1 MKNNLLKFGLL
12 VLLAVFT
19 FHSCS
24 DDEQV
29 ISPKSVDSIK
39 ITIEDKI
46 DNEELN
52 NKIGQDLLKIR
63 QAFQI
68 NTTNHKGEN
77 YQKKTENDS
86 ISIED
91 IEINIEAFNVIEN
104 ENGKASYT
112 FEVDFPLNNL
122 DSQEIINLHFYYDEN
137 NQLKRQLIK
146 YELSNE
152 ELQTV
157 IENQSFD
164 GFWDRISY
172 SNLDDLETTPNS
184 EKITAARSSDP
195 CSCKSK
201 KSTVKWKT
209 PYSNNSGY
217 GGYSSG
223 TGGSGGQ
230 TPFSVIPIS
239 LQKLWGI
246 APASAY
252 YPGPNYVGPTCN
264 CNYTIPVRYF
274 SVGDL
279 TIPNTNSNSTPT
291 PFNRSYFYYFPELK
305 NKITT
310 YYNQVYV
317 SYINSYMTST
327 QTTLEDHNN
336 KQRFITQF
344 FKFLYKLRT
353 ENYSAFNYL
362 ANNPQKTVAV
372 FNFLAENNSFNAY
385 EFAKSTID
393 ILSLPVITSN
403 NKIDYAEEILRL
415 TNHLKSFGNIEDEIY
430 ADYIQSLI
438 PEFNSMT
445 INEVRAIYD
454 HVKSTC
460 NDLTIKYL
468 KEIITP
474 IVTDLVIPVITYAL
488 FEATAGTAVK
498 LLQKIPLPLVLRG
511 ARLNNLILKTTE
523 LGNPGFGNARLI
535 PNSTVAKAEAL
546 FASLTKDAISVVPA
560 ANNPAITVAHM
571 GNGMKI
577 ILRPIS
583 QTVPSAVRV
592 IEYQNFNTLLGVD
605 SFSLKFIP

>member
-1 MKNNLLKFGLL
+1 MYYNANN
-12 VLLAVFT
+12 
-19 FHSCS
+19 
-24 DDEQV
+24 
-29 ISPKSVDSIK
+29 
-39 ITIEDKI
+39 
-46 DNEELN
+46 EL
-52 NKIGQDLLKIR
+52 
-63 QAFQI
+63 
-68 NTTNHKGEN
+68 
-77 YQKKTENDS
+77 
-86 ISIED
+86 
-91 IEINIEAFNVIEN
+91 
-104 ENGKASYT
+104 KASLIGY
-112 FEVDFPLNNL
+112 NL
-122 DSQEIINLHFYYDEN
+122 TH
-137 NQLKRQLIK
+137 
-146 YELSNE
+146 E
-152 ELQTV
+152 EMQTA
-157 IENQSFD
+157 ISNQSFD
-164 GFWDRISY
+164 GFWDKIY
-172 SNLDDLETTPNS
+172 YLDLEEIEIIEATPKS
-184 EKITAARSSDP
+184 SKVSARRRRYHECDGIFNCDANGSNRW
-195 CSCKSK
+195 
-201 KSTVKWKT
+201 TR
-209 PYSNNSGY
+209 YGNNSGY
-217 GGYSSG
+217 GGYS
-223 TGGSGGQ
+223 GSG
-230 TPFSVIPIS
+230 SSYS
-239 LQKLWGI
+239 LPPLSNLPPQVAAALQAAGVFLGVNYNNR
-246 APASAY
+246 APAGY
-252 YPGPNYVGPTCN
+252 GY
-264 CNYTIPVRYF
+264 NYTSPVRYF
-274 SVGDL
+274 SVEDL

-291 PFNRSYFYYFPELK
+291 PFNRRYFYYFPELK

-438 PEFNSMT
+438 PEFNNMT
-445 INEVRAIYD
+445 INEVRAIYG
-454 HVKSTC
+454 HVKTTC
-460 NDLTIKYL
+460 NNLTVKYL
-468 KEIITP
+468 EELFTP

>member
-291 PFNRSYFYYFPELK
+291 PFNRRYFYYFPELK

-438 PEFNSMT
+438 PEFNNMT
-445 INEVRAIYD
+445 INEVRAIYG
-454 HVKSTC
+454 HVKTTC
-460 NDLTIKYL
+460 NNLTIKYL

>member
-1 MKNNLLKFGLL
+1 
-12 VLLAVFT
+12 
-19 FHSCS
+19 
-24 DDEQV
+24 
-29 ISPKSVDSIK
+29 
-39 ITIEDKI
+39 
-46 DNEELN
+46 
-52 NKIGQDLLKIR
+52 
-63 QAFQI
+63 
-68 NTTNHKGEN
+68 
-77 YQKKTENDS
+77 
-86 ISIED
+86 
-91 IEINIEAFNVIEN
+91 
-104 ENGKASYT
+104 
-112 FEVDFPLNNL
+112 
-122 DSQEIINLHFYYDEN
+122 
-137 NQLKRQLIK
+137 
-146 YELSNE
+146 
-152 ELQTV
+152 
-157 IENQSFD
+157 
-164 GFWDRISY
+164 
-172 SNLDDLETTPNS
+172 
-184 EKITAARSSDP
+184 
-195 CSCKSK
+195 
-201 KSTVKWKT
+201 
-209 PYSNNSGY
+209 
-217 GGYSSG
+217 
-223 TGGSGGQ
+223 
-230 TPFSVIPIS
+230 
-239 LQKLWGI
+239 
-246 APASAY
+246 
-252 YPGPNYVGPTCN
+252 
-264 CNYTIPVRYF
+264 
-274 SVGDL
+274 
-279 TIPNTNSNSTPT
+279 
-291 PFNRSYFYYFPELK
+291 
-305 NKITT
+305 
-310 YYNQVYV
+310 
-317 SYINSYMTST
+317 MTST

>member
-438 PEFNSMT
+438 PEFNNMT
-445 INEVRAIYD
+445 INEVRAIYG
-454 HVKSTC
+454 HVKTTC
-460 NDLTIKYL
+460 NNLTIKYL

>member
-291 PFNRSYFYYFPELK
+291 PFNRRYFYYFPELK

-317 SYINSYMTST
+317 SYINSYTTST

-438 PEFNSMT
+438 PEFNNMT
-445 INEVRAIYD
+445 INEVRAIYG
-454 HVKSTC
+454 HVKTTC
-460 NDLTIKYL
+460 NNLTIKYL

>member
-1 MKNNLLKFGLL
+1 MEFYLLFGVSLILTNCEKDDDNQPKSDLLNKNKSINQTSLSELLNQNFLSEETFGLMAKKQNTSLNDKATEPTFKLSSSKGLKYLDKGNTYHVFLMERTDKTDPYYYNL
-12 VLLAVFT
+12 VV
-19 FHSCS
+19 H
-24 DDEQV
+24 EH
-29 ISPKSVDSIK
+29 
-39 ITIEDKI
+39 
-46 DNEELN
+46 EETLE
-52 NKIGQDLLKIR
+52 KYIYKYPLD
-63 QAFQI
+63 
-68 NTTNHKGEN
+68 
-77 YQKKTENDS
+77 KTENVT
-86 ISIED
+86 ISKITNKD
-91 IEINIEAFNVIEN
+91 IQSARKSVPVPVVKDLGDGCTETYLYDVTPCPCVGHIDPNICTCPIKPAWKFKGGPYYYCPALDTNNPIIVMPDNNNGVKTSKGIKTSDPDGCYSNGDGITECEPMDERQILLAPLPVLEPDFGKN
-104 ENGKASYT
+104 EGITST
-112 FEVDFPLNNL
+112 L
-122 DSQEIINLHFYYDEN
+122 
-137 NQLKRQLIK
+137 
-146 YELSNE
+146 ELSN
-152 ELQTV
+152 V
-157 IENQSFD
+157 
-164 GFWDRISY
+164 
-172 SNLDDLETTPNS
+172 
-184 EKITAARSSDP
+184 
-195 CSCKSK
+195 
-201 KSTVKWKT
+201 
-209 PYSNNSGY
+209 
-217 GGYSSG
+217 
-223 TGGSGGQ
+223 
-230 TPFSVIPIS
+230 
-239 LQKLWGI
+239 QKLWLEKLENLNFKSDI
-246 APASAY
+246 EEYLNQYVFTNKFNQAKAFAISA
-252 YPGPNYVGPTCN
+252 
-264 CNYTIPVRYF
+264 
-274 SVGDL
+274 
-279 TIPNTNSNSTPT
+279 
-291 PFNRSYFYYFPELK
+291 
-305 NKITT
+305 
-310 YYNQVYV
+310 
-317 SYINSYMTST
+317 
-327 QTTLEDHNN
+327 
-336 KQRFITQF
+336 
-344 FKFLYKLRT
+344 
-353 ENYSAFNYL
+353 
-362 ANNPQKTVAV
+362 
-372 FNFLAENNSFNAY
+372 
-385 EFAKSTID
+385 ID